1 MKMEKNKKRNRYDF
15 AVYLIYF
22 FGLAFF
28 VTGVITSFA
37 EGEKTNFLTP
47 YHDVLA
53 AVMLSFLAIAL
64 LLSFY
69 VAKNERKLTI
79 SLNPPKKPNV
89 YLMEHFTVENDIA
102 PKLLNQGYVA
112 RSDLFENEIVYIR
125 KKHKWYMYPDKKYQL
140 SVFLPFYCPEFT
152 KEKNKELTTYHQKIV
167 RTLKEKESYFDIL
180 FLVIVE
186 HNNEYLK
193 KYVTKEVT
201 QFYRHFNLKA
211 FYVTSEHQ
219 LYIPA
224 ARLSYAW
231 DAFGRLKK
239 QLLQLLKDHVITKVK
254 RHYIELP

>member
-1 MKMEKNKKRNRYDF
+1 MKKKKKRNRYDI

-22 FGLAFF
+22 FGIGSF
-28 VTGVITSFA
+28 VLGIVVCSA
-37 EGEKTNFLTP
+37 EGEKQTFLTP
-47 YHDVLA
+47 YHDILA
-53 AVMLSFLAIAL
+53 VVMLSFLAIAL

-102 PKLLNQGYVA
+102 PKLLKQGYVA
-112 RSDLFENEIVYIR
+112 RSDILENKIVYVR
-125 KKHKWYMYPDKKYQL
+125 KMKKRFQYPDKTYQL
-140 SVFLPFYCPEFT
+140 SIFLPFYCQEFT

-201 QFYRHFNLKA
+201 QFYRHYNLKA

-224 ARLSYAW
+224 ARFNYAW
-231 DAFGRLKK
+231 DAFDRLKE
-239 QLLQLLKDHVITKVK
+239 QILDLVYDHIIKKVK
-254 RHYIELP
+254 KRYIKLL

>member
-1 MKMEKNKKRNRYDF
+1 MKKKKKRNRYDF

-22 FGLAFF
+22 FGIGSF
-28 VTGVITSFA
+28 VLGIIGCFT
-37 EGEKTNFLTP
+37 EGEKQIFLTP

-53 AVMLSFLAIAL
+53 VVMILFAIITLVLA
-64 LLSFY
+64 FY

-102 PKLLNQGYVA
+102 PKLLKQGYVA
-112 RSDLFENEIVYIR
+112 RSDILENKIVYVR
-125 KKHKWYMYPDKKYQL
+125 KKKKRFQYPDKTYQL
-140 SVFLPFYCPEFT
+140 SVFLPFYCQEFT
-152 KEKNKELTTYHQKIV
+152 KEKNKELTTCHQKIV

-186 HNNEYLK
+186 HNNEYLQ

-201 QFYRHFNLKA
+201 QFYRHYNLKA

-224 ARLSYAW
+224 ARFNYAW
-231 DAFGRLKK
+231 DAFDRLKE
-239 QLLQLLKDHVITKVK
+239 QILDLVYDHIIKKVK
-254 RHYIELP
+254 KRYIKLP

>member
-1 MKMEKNKKRNRYDF
+1 MKKKKKRNRYDI

-47 YHDVLA
+47 YHDILA
-53 AVMLSFLAIAL
+53 VVMLSFLAIAL

-102 PKLLNQGYVA
+102 PKLLKQGYVA
-112 RSDLFENEIVYIR
+112 RSDILENKIVYVR
-125 KKHKWYMYPDKKYQL
+125 KMKKRFQYPDKTYQL
-140 SVFLPFYCPEFT
+140 SIFLPFYCQEFT

-193 KYVTKEVT
+193 KYVTKEVR
-201 QFYRHFNLKA
+201 QFYRHYNLKA

-224 ARLSYAW
+224 ARFNYAW
-231 DAFGRLKK
+231 DAFDRLKE
-239 QLLQLLKDHVITKVK
+239 QILNLVYDHIVKKVK
-254 RHYIELP
+254 KRYIKLP

>member
-1 MKMEKNKKRNRYDF
+1 MKKKKKRNRYDI

-22 FGLAFF
+22 FGIGSF
-28 VTGVITSFA
+28 VLGIVVCSA
-37 EGEKTNFLTP
+37 EGEKQTFLTP
-47 YHDVLA
+47 YHDILA
-53 AVMLSFLAIAL
+53 VVMLSFLAIAL

-102 PKLLNQGYVA
+102 PKLLKQGYVA
-112 RSDLFENEIVYIR
+112 RSDILENKIVYVR
-125 KKHKWYMYPDKKYQL
+125 KMKKRFQYPDKTYQL
-140 SVFLPFYCPEFT
+140 SIFLPFYCQEFT

-201 QFYRHFNLKA
+201 QFYRHYNLKA

-224 ARLSYAW
+224 ARFNYAW
-231 DAFGRLKK
+231 DAFDRLKE
-239 QLLQLLKDHVITKVK
+239 QILDLVYDHIIKKVK
-254 RHYIELP
+254 KRYIKLP

>member
-1 MKMEKNKKRNRYDF
+1 MKKKKKRNRYDF

-22 FGLAFF
+22 FGIGSF
-28 VTGVITSFA
+28 VLGIIGCFT
-37 EGEKTNFLTP
+37 EGEKQTFLTP

-53 AVMLSFLAIAL
+53 VVMILFAIITLVLA
-64 LLSFY
+64 FY

-102 PKLLNQGYVA
+102 PKLLKQGYVA
-112 RSDLFENEIVYIR
+112 RSDILENKIVYVR
-125 KKHKWYMYPDKKYQL
+125 KKHKWYMYHDKKYQL
-140 SVFLPFYCPEFT
+140 SIVYPFYCQEYT

-167 RTLKEKESYFDIL
+167 RTLKDKESYFDIL

-186 HNNEYLK
+186 HSNEYLK

-211 FYVTSEHQ
+211 FYVISEHQ

-239 QLLQLLKDHVITKVK
+239 QLLKLLKDHIIKKVK
-254 RHYIELP
+254 KRYIKLP

>member
-1 MKMEKNKKRNRYDF
+1 MKKKKKRNRYDI

-22 FGLAFF
+22 FGIGSF
-28 VTGVITSFA
+28 VLGIVVCSA
-37 EGEKTNFLTP
+37 EGEKQTFLTP
-47 YHDVLA
+47 YHDILA
-53 AVMLSFLAIAL
+53 VVMLSFLAIAL

-102 PKLLNQGYVA
+102 PKLLKQGYVA
-112 RSDLFENEIVYIR
+112 RSDILENKIVYVR
-125 KKHKWYMYPDKKYQL
+125 KMKKRFQYPDKTYQL
-140 SVFLPFYCPEFT
+140 SIFLPFYCQEFT

-186 HNNEYLK
+186 HNNEYLQ

-201 QFYRHFNLKA
+201 QFYRHYNLKA

-224 ARLSYAW
+224 ARFNYAW
-231 DAFGRLKK
+231 DAFDRLKE
-239 QLLQLLKDHVITKVK
+239 QILDLVYDHIIKKVK
-254 RHYIELP
+254 KRYIKLL

>member
-1 MKMEKNKKRNRYDF
+1 
-15 AVYLIYF
+15 
-22 FGLAFF
+22 
-28 VTGVITSFA
+28 
-37 EGEKTNFLTP
+37 
-47 YHDVLA
+47 
-53 AVMLSFLAIAL
+53 MLSFLAIAL

-102 PKLLNQGYVA
+102 PKLLKQGYVA
-112 RSDLFENEIVYIR
+112 RSDILENKIVYVR
-125 KKHKWYMYPDKKYQL
+125 KMKKRFQYPDKTYQL
-140 SVFLPFYCPEFT
+140 SIFLPFYCPEFT

-231 DAFGRLKK
+231 DAFDRLKE
-239 QLLQLLKDHVITKVK
+239 QILDLVYDHIIKKVK
-254 RHYIELP
+254 KRYIKLP

>member
-1 MKMEKNKKRNRYDF
+1 MKKKKKRNRYDI

-22 FGLAFF
+22 FGIGSF
-28 VTGVITSFA
+28 VLGIVVCSA
-37 EGEKTNFLTP
+37 EGEKQTFLTP
-47 YHDVLA
+47 YHDILA
-53 AVMLSFLAIAL
+53 VVMLSFLAIAL

-102 PKLLNQGYVA
+102 PKLLKQGYVA
-112 RSDLFENEIVYIR
+112 RSDILENKIVYVR
-125 KKHKWYMYPDKKYQL
+125 KMKKRFQYPDKTYQL
-140 SVFLPFYCPEFT
+140 SIFLPFCCQEFT

-167 RTLKEKESYFDIL
+167 RALKDKESYFDIL

-186 HNNEYLK
+186 HNNEYLQ

-201 QFYRHFNLKA
+201 QFYRHYNLKA

-224 ARLSYAW
+224 SRFNYAW
-231 DAFGRLKK
+231 DAFDRLKE
-239 QLLQLLKDHVITKVK
+239 QILNLVYDHIVKKVK
-254 RHYIELP
+254 KRYIKLP

>member
-1 MKMEKNKKRNRYDF
+1 MKKKKKRNRYDF

-22 FGLAFF
+22 FGIGAFIIMIIAYP
-28 VTGVITSFA
+28 TETSDSY
-37 EGEKTNFLTP
+37 FLTP
-47 YHDVLA
+47 YHDILVIL
-53 AVMLSFLAIAL
+53 MILFLVIAL

-102 PKLLNQGYVA
+102 PKLLKQGYVA

-140 SVFLPFYCPEFT
+140 SIVYPFYCQEYT
-152 KEKNKELTTYHQKIV
+152 KEMNKQLASHHQKIV
-167 RTLKEKESYFDIL
+167 RTLKDKESYFDIL

-186 HNNEYLK
+186 HNNEYLQ

-201 QFYRHFNLKA
+201 QFYRHYNLKA

-224 ARLSYAW
+224 ARLNYAW
-231 DAFGRLKK
+231 DAFDRLKE
-239 QLLQLLKDHVITKVK
+239 QILDLVYDHIIKKVK
-254 RHYIELP
+254 KRYIKLP

>member
-1 MKMEKNKKRNRYDF
+1 MKKKKKRNRYDI

-22 FGLAFF
+22 FGIGSF
-28 VTGVITSFA
+28 VLGIVVCSA
-37 EGEKTNFLTP
+37 EGEKQTFLTP
-47 YHDVLA
+47 YHDILA
-53 AVMLSFLAIAL
+53 VVMLSFLAIAL

-102 PKLLNQGYVA
+102 PKLLKQGYVA
-112 RSDLFENEIVYIR
+112 RSDILENKIVYVR
-125 KKHKWYMYPDKKYQL
+125 KMKKRFQYPDKTYQL
-140 SVFLPFYCPEFT
+140 SIFLPFYCQEFT

-193 KYVTKEVT
+193 KYVTKEVR
-201 QFYRHFNLKA
+201 QFYRHYNLKA

-224 ARLSYAW
+224 SRFNYAW
-231 DAFGRLKK
+231 DAFDRLKE
-239 QLLQLLKDHVITKVK
+239 QILNLVYDHIVKKVK
-254 RHYIELP
+254 KRYIKLP

>member
-1 MKMEKNKKRNRYDF
+1 MILF
-15 AVYLIYF
+15 AI
-22 FGLAFF
+22 
-28 VTGVITSFA
+28 IT
-37 EGEKTNFLTP
+37 L
-47 YHDVLA
+47 VLA
-53 AVMLSFLAIAL
+53 
-64 LLSFY
+64 FY

-102 PKLLNQGYVA
+102 PKLLKQGYVA
-112 RSDLFENEIVYIR
+112 RSDILENKIVYVR
-125 KKHKWYMYPDKKYQL
+125 KMKKRFQYPDKTYQL
-140 SVFLPFYCPEFT
+140 SIFLPFCCQEFT

-167 RTLKEKESYFDIL
+167 RTLKDKESYFDIL

-211 FYVTSEHQ
+211 FYVTCEHR

-239 QLLQLLKDHVITKVK
+239 QLLKLLKDHVITKVK
-254 RHYIELP
+254 RRYIKLP

>member
-1 MKMEKNKKRNRYDF
+1 MKKKKKRNRYDI

-22 FGLAFF
+22 FGIGSF
-28 VTGVITSFA
+28 VLGIVVCSA
-37 EGEKTNFLTP
+37 EGEKQTFLTP
-47 YHDVLA
+47 YHDILA
-53 AVMLSFLAIAL
+53 VVMLSFLAIAL

-102 PKLLNQGYVA
+102 PKLLKQGYVA
-112 RSDLFENEIVYIR
+112 RSDILENKIVYVR
-125 KKHKWYMYPDKKYQL
+125 KMKKRFQYPDKTYQL
-140 SVFLPFYCPEFT
+140 SIFLPFYCQEFT

-231 DAFGRLKK
+231 DAFDRLKE
-239 QLLQLLKDHVITKVK
+239 QILDLVYDHIIKKVK
-254 RHYIELP
+254 KRYIKLP

>member
-1 MKMEKNKKRNRYDF
+1 MKKKKKRNRYDI

-22 FGLAFF
+22 FGIGSF
-28 VTGVITSFA
+28 VLGIVVCSA
-37 EGEKTNFLTP
+37 EGEKQTFLTP
-47 YHDVLA
+47 YHDILA
-53 AVMLSFLAIAL
+53 VVMLSFLAIAL

-69 VAKNERKLTI
+69 LAKNERKLTI

-102 PKLLNQGYVA
+102 PKLLKQGYVA
-112 RSDLFENEIVYIR
+112 RSDILENKIVYVR
-125 KKHKWYMYPDKKYQL
+125 KMKKRFQYPDKTYQL
-140 SVFLPFYCPEFT
+140 SIFLPFYCQEFT

-193 KYVTKEVT
+193 KYVTKEVR
-201 QFYRHFNLKA
+201 QFYRHYNLKA

-224 ARLSYAW
+224 SRFNYAW
-231 DAFGRLKK
+231 DAFDRLKE
-239 QLLQLLKDHVITKVK
+239 QILNLVYDHIVKKVK
-254 RHYIELP
+254 KRYIKLP

>member
-1 MKMEKNKKRNRYDF
+1 MKKKKKRNRYDF

-22 FGLAFF
+22 FGIGAFIIMIIAYP
-28 VTGVITSFA
+28 TETSDSY
-37 EGEKTNFLTP
+37 FLTP
-47 YHDVLA
+47 YHDILVIL
-53 AVMLSFLAIAL
+53 MILFLVIAL

-102 PKLLNQGYVA
+102 PKLLKQGYVA
-112 RSDLFENEIVYIR
+112 RSDILENKIVYVR
-125 KKHKWYMYPDKKYQL
+125 KMKKRFQYPDKTYQL
-140 SVFLPFYCPEFT
+140 SIFLPFYCQEFT

-193 KYVTKEVT
+193 KYVTKEVR
-201 QFYRHFNLKA
+201 QFYRHYNLKA

-224 ARLSYAW
+224 ARFNYAW
-231 DAFGRLKK
+231 DAFDRLKE
-239 QLLQLLKDHVITKVK
+239 QILDLVYDHIIKKVK
-254 RHYIELP
+254 KRYIKLP

>member
-1 MKMEKNKKRNRYDF
+1 MKKEKNKKRNRYDF

-47 YHDVLA
+47 YHDILA
-53 AVMLSFLAIAL
+53 VVMLSFLAIAL

-69 VAKNERKLTI
+69 VAKNERMLTI

-89 YLMEHFTVENDIA
+89 YLMEHFTVENDVA
-102 PKLLNQGYVA
+102 PKLLKQGYVA
-112 RSDLFENEIVYIR
+112 RSDILENKIVYIR
-125 KKHKWYMYPDKKYQL
+125 KMKKRFQYPDKTYQL
-140 SVFLPFYCPEFT
+140 SVFLPFYCQEFT

-167 RTLKEKESYFDIL
+167 RTLKDKESYFDIL

-186 HNNEYLK
+186 HNNEYLQ

-201 QFYRHFNLKA
+201 QFYRHYNLKA

-224 ARLSYAW
+224 ARFNYAW
-231 DAFGRLKK
+231 DAFDRLKE
-239 QLLQLLKDHVITKVK
+239 QILDLVYDHIIKKVK
-254 RHYIELP
+254 KRYIKLP

>member
-1 MKMEKNKKRNRYDF
+1 MKKKKKRNRYDF

-47 YHDVLA
+47 YHNILA
-53 AVMLSFLAIAL
+53 VVMLSFLAIAL

-102 PKLLNQGYVA
+102 PKLLKQGYVA
-112 RSDLFENEIVYIR
+112 RSDILENKIVYVR
-125 KKHKWYMYPDKKYQL
+125 KMKKRFQYPDKTYQL
-140 SVFLPFYCPEFT
+140 SIFLPFCCQEFT

-167 RTLKEKESYFDIL
+167 RALKDKESYFDIL

-186 HNNEYLK
+186 HNNEYLQ

-201 QFYRHFNLKA
+201 QFYRHYNLKA

-224 ARLSYAW
+224 ARFNYAW
-231 DAFGRLKK
+231 DAFDRLKE
-239 QLLQLLKDHVITKVK
+239 QILDLVYDHIIKKVK
-254 RHYIELP
+254 KRYIKLL

>member
-1 MKMEKNKKRNRYDF
+1 MKKKKKRNRYDI

-22 FGLAFF
+22 FGIGSF
-28 VTGVITSFA
+28 VLGIVVCSA
-37 EGEKTNFLTP
+37 EGEKQTFLTP
-47 YHDVLA
+47 YHDILA
-53 AVMLSFLAIAL
+53 VVMLSFLAIAL

-102 PKLLNQGYVA
+102 PKLLKQGYVA
-112 RSDLFENEIVYIR
+112 RSDILENKIVYVR
-125 KKHKWYMYPDKKYQL
+125 KMKKRFQYPDKTYQL
-140 SVFLPFYCPEFT
+140 SIFLPFCCQEFT

-167 RTLKEKESYFDIL
+167 RALKDKESYFDIL

-186 HNNEYLK
+186 HNNEYLQ

-201 QFYRHFNLKA
+201 QFYRHYNLKA

-224 ARLSYAW
+224 ARFNYAW
-231 DAFGRLKK
+231 DAFDRLKE
-239 QLLQLLKDHVITKVK
+239 QILDLVYDHIIKKVK
-254 RHYIELP
+254 KRYIKLP